1 MAKVAA
7 AGLDWDT
14 ALTYWQTVVRL
25 LARDGDGYWRLAR
38 CAGQMMVMLNVAVG
52 GAARALLGQER
63 VTEVAAWLYPG
74 QQAGLGVAVGWA
86 HLAAGLQL
94 TEEGQH
100 AAAAVQYEAASK
112 YAEDR
117 GGPAEALHRHAQALH
132 HQLDDL
138 APRVARATAEQERR
152 DRVLQAELPLGPGA
166 ALIGIVPDIP
176 HPVVSRPVTPLHCT
190 VVCCTVLSLCC
201 SARCAE
207 PTSRR
212 TGVTP
217 ANRPPG
223 SPTG

>member
-117 GGPAEALHRHAQALH
+117 GGR
-132 HQLDDL
+132 
-138 APRVARATAEQERR
+138 PRLSTATPRR
-152 DRVLQAELPLGPGA
+152 CTTSWTTWRPGWPGP
-166 ALIGIVPDIP
+166 
-176 HPVVSRPVTPLHCT
+176 R
-190 VVCCTVLSLCC
+190 
-201 SARCAE
+201 R
-207 PTSRR
+207 SRR
-212 TGVTP
+212 GGTGCC
-217 ANRPPG
+217 RPSCRWDPG
-223 SPTG
+223 RP

>member
-132 HQLDDL
+132 HQLDGGDCWRSDQDCPSQNPPDRQPCRCPHFGVVPQWHGEWPFDQHL
-138 APRVARATAEQERR
+138 RRMLWSERW
-152 DRVLQAELPLGPGA
+152 
-166 ALIGIVPDIP
+166 
-176 HPVVSRPVTPLHCT
+176 
-190 VVCCTVLSLCC
+190 
-201 SARCAE
+201 
-207 PTSRR
+207 
-212 TGVTP
+212 
-217 ANRPPG
+217 
-223 SPTG
+223 